1 MLICNPGTVTV
12 DERLTDK
19 EEKLIV

>member
-1 MLICNPGTVTV
+1 MLICNPGTVTLE
-12 DERLTDK
+12 ERLTDK